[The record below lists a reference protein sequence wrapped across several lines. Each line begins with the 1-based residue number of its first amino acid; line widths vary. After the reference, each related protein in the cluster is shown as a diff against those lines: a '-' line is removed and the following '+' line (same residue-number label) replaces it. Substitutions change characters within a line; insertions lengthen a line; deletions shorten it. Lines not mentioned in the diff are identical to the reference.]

1 MMTHAE
7 LTKLEHDLRGLRVLS
22 VYVNGDV
29 ANAAARGQ
37 WRTELKNAFDD
48 IEASLRGAT
57 HAEREGFAQTR
68 ELALREL
75 SDFTPGED
83 SPGWVGF
90 FSGGK
95 VHFDGVVPVPMP
107 TQATWTEGANLGPCI
122 RALKETRPVFV
133 VVADSARV
141 RIHRYADRLVSHVE
155 SFEREGKV
163 DQPYYMSR
171 PAPQGFSSG
180 TRGRPGSEAAQRELR
195 KGTEQMLS
203 TAVGK
208 IEELAGKDARVLIGG
223 IPLAATALHGRLG
236 KNVSAR
242 ARVITLDVH
251 ATDAML
257 AESAREHASRIREAE
272 DVERIEQVVSAR
284 AQGGAGAVGVKDTA
298 RALVNGQVRELY
310 VTSAFVQDH
319 VDQAVDAI
327 RRAFDE
333 GATVEHMSGNAAQ
346 KLDAAGGIA
355 ARLRFTIAN
364 DGTGAAAAGA

>member
-7 LTKLEHDLRGLRVLS
+7 LTKLEQDLRGRKVLS
-22 VYVNGDV
+22 VYVNGDI
-29 ANAAARGQ
+29 ADAAARGQ
-37 WRTELKNAFDD
+37 WRTELKNALDA
-48 IEASLRGAT
+48 IEGSLRGAT
-57 HAEREGFAQTR
+57 HAEREGFAKTR
-68 ELALREL
+68 ELVVTKLA
-75 SDFTPGED
+75 DFTPGED

-90 FSGGK
+90 FSEGQAYY
-95 VHFDGVVPVPMP
+95 DGVVPVPVP

-122 RALKETRPVFV
+122 RVLKETRPVFV
-133 VVADSARV
+133 VVADSAHV
-141 RIHRYADRLVSHVE
+141 RIHRYADRLVTHVE
-155 SFEREGKV
+155 TFESQPKV
-163 DQPYYMSR
+163 DQPYFMSR

-180 TRGRPGSEAAQRELR
+180 TRGRPGAEAAQRETR
-195 KGTEQMLS
+195 KATELMLS
-203 TAVGK
+203 AAAEK

-223 IPLAATALHGRLG
+223 IPVAATALHGRLG
-236 KNVSAR
+236 KNVSPR

-272 DVERIEQVVSAR
+272 DIERIEQVVAAK
-284 AQGGAGAVGVKDTA
+284 AQGGTGAVGVKDTA

-310 VTSAFVQDH
+310 VTSAFVQKN

-355 ARLRFTIAN
+355 ARLRFSIAS
-364 DGTGAAAAGA
+364 DGASA